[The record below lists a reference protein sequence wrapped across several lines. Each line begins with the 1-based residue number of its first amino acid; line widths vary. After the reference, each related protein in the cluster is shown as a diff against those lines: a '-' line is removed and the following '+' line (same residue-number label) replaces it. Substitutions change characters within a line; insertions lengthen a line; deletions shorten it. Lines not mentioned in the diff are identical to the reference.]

1 MKESNSTNV
10 EVITGIISVCLVLIT
25 AIGSLGYYNIQDR
38 TLMASNIES
47 AISKGVDPLSVRC
60 SYVSGTDTVCVA
72 YAASHN
78 SSPFTNTKK

>member
-1 MKESNSTNV
+1 MNETKPTDVNA
-10 EVITGIISVCLVLIT
+10 ITGIISVALVLIT
-25 AIGSLGYYNIQDR
+25 AIGSIGYYNIQDR

-60 SYVSGTDTVCVA
+60 SYVNGADTVCVA

-78 SSPFTNTKK
+78 TSPFTNTKK